1 MTEPTRP
8 ETDRQTTSPRWSRAE
23 LESAFEGYQRTV
35 VEATETGN
43 WNLFADMFTEDATY
57 VEHAYGNFAGR
68 EEIREWVVRT
78 MTSFPGN
85 HMPEFPAAWYTVDE
99 DRGVVICE
107 IRNPMRD
114 LGDGRTHE
122 ASNLTILHYAGD
134 GLWSCEE
141 DVYNPMKFL
150 QMVKRWCRSADAA
163 GTLPDEA
170 RKWLAAVG
178 V

>member
-1 MTEPTRP
+1 MHVTEADK
-8 ETDRQTTSPRWSRAE
+8 TDNRTWTRAE

-35 VEATETGN
+35 EKATATGD

-57 VEHAYGNFAGR
+57 IEHAYGNFSGR
-68 EEIREWVVRT
+68 EQIREWVVRT
-78 MTSFPGN
+78 MTSFPGS
-85 HMPEFPAAWYTVDE
+85 HMTEFPAAWYTIDE
-99 DRGVVICE
+99 ERGWVICE

-114 LGDGRTHE
+114 PGDGTLHE

-150 QMVKRWCRSADAA
+150 KMAKKWCRAA
-163 GTLPDEA
+163 ESSGGLPDEA
-170 RKWLAAVG
+170 RKWLSAVG
-178 V
+178 GA